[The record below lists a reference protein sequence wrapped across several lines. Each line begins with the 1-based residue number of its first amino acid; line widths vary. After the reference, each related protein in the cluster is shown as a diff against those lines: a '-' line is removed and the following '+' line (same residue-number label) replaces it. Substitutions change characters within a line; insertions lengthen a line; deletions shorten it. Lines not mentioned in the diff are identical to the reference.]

1 MSQQEPP
8 LTANTGKGL
17 TFSHFAAIALGGAA
31 CASLF
36 FLDKISPNPVAGSI
50 PKPPTATQPA
60 STKPTHHDKTADSSA
75 KQTTPDQATT
85 PLPALSD

>member
-8 LTANTGKGL
+8 LTATTGKRL

-36 FLDKISPNPVAGSI
+36 FLDKIAPNPVAGSI
-50 PKPPTATQPA
+50 PKPPTATQPSSINPA
-60 STKPTHHDKTADSSA
+60 HTDKTLDSSPSPA
-75 KQTTPDQATT
+75 PNDQALK